1 MATIHKNFKTE
12 YYIGLNDKD
21 KKVQLYET
29 QTMIRIICGCLQRN
43 HVDNFSYS
51 IINGC
56 YKKDFE
62 TTIKVELFNDRLTT
76 DCIQDLKDV
85 LNQEC
90 IAEVK
95 TNYCDIEFI

>member
-1 MATIHKNFKTE
+1 MTKRNFKAE

-29 QTMIRIICGCLQRN
+29 QTMIRIICGCLR
-43 HVDNFSYS
+43 HHAVENFSYS

-56 YKKDFE
+56 YKNDLE
-62 TTIKVELFNDRLTT
+62 TTVKLELFNDRLPN
-76 DCIQDLKDV
+76 DCILELKQV

-90 IAEVK
+90 ILKAETEYK
-95 TNYCDIEFI
+95 ITYFAE

>member
-1 MATIHKNFKTE
+1 MIKHKHFKTE

-29 QTMIRIICGCLQRN
+29 STMVRIICGCLRKN
-43 HVDNFSYS
+43 DVENFSYS

-56 YKKDFE
+56 YKNDFE
-62 TTIKVELFNDRLTT
+62 VTVKIELFNNRLTS
-76 DCIQDLKDV
+76 DCIEDLKEV

-95 TNYCDIEFI
+95 TNYCNIEFI

>member
-1 MATIHKNFKTE
+1 MAKKNFKME

-29 QTMIRIICGCLQRN
+29 QTMIRIICGCLR
-43 HVDNFSYS
+43 HHAVDNYSYS

-56 YKKDFE
+56 YKNDLE
-62 TTIKVELFNDRLTT
+62 TTVKIELFNDRLAS
-76 DCIQDLKDV
+76 DCILELKQV

-90 IAEVK
+90 IAEVV
-95 TNYCDIEFI
+95 TDCNVINFV

>member
-1 MATIHKNFKTE
+1 MTKKNFKTE

-29 QTMIRIICGCLQRN
+29 QTMIRIICGCLR
-43 HVDNFSYS
+43 HHGVENFSYS

-56 YKKDFE
+56 YKNDLE
-62 TTIKVELFNDRLTT
+62 TTIKLELFNDRLTS
-76 DCIQDLKDV
+76 DCILELKQV

-90 IAEVK
+90 ILKAETEYK
-95 TNYCDIEFI
+95 INYFVE

>member
-1 MATIHKNFKTE
+1 MAKKNFKTE

-29 QTMIRIICGCLQRN
+29 QTMIRIICGCLR
-43 HVDNFSYS
+43 HHAVENFSYS

-56 YKKDFE
+56 YKNDLE
-62 TTIKVELFNDRLTT
+62 TTVKIELFNDKLPS
-76 DCIQDLKDV
+76 DCIVELEKV

-90 IAEVK
+90 IAEAETEYK
-95 TNYCDIEFI
+95 ITYFI

>member
-1 MATIHKNFKTE
+1 MTKRNFKAE

-29 QTMIRIICGCLQRN
+29 QTMIRIICGCLR
-43 HVDNFSYS
+43 HHAVENFSYS

-56 YKKDFE
+56 YKNDLE
-62 TTIKVELFNDRLTT
+62 TTVKIELFNDRLTS
-76 DCIQDLKDV
+76 DCILELKQV

-90 IAEVK
+90 ILKAETEYK
-95 TNYCDIEFI
+95 ITYCAE

>member
-1 MATIHKNFKTE
+1 MAKRNFKTE

-29 QTMIRIICGCLQRN
+29 QTMIRIICGCLKHHAVEN
-43 HVDNFSYS
+43 YSYS

-56 YKKDFE
+56 YKNELE
-62 TTIKVELFNDRLTT
+62 TTIKIELFNDRLSN
-76 DCIQDLKDV
+76 DCITELKVV

-90 IAEVK
+90 IAEVV
-95 TNYCDIEFI
+95 TNCIVNFV

>member
-1 MATIHKNFKTE
+1 MIKHEHFKTE

-29 QTMIRIICGCLQRN
+29 STMVRIICGCLRKN
-43 HVDNFSYS
+43 DVENFSYS

-56 YKKDFE
+56 YKNDFE
-62 TTIKVELFNDRLTT
+62 VTIKVELFNDRLTS
-76 DCIQDLKDV
+76 DCIEDLKEV

-90 IAEVK
+90 IAGVE